1 MMTKRWFKF
10 EKRNEAGH
18 ENSWSG
24 PRFLVSLLFS
34 FVLTTGLLPLDT
46 HAQELPGPAEETV
59 KETTKKPSRSRKFL
73 TLTVGIEQDEKLP
86 IKMKSLGRANLKGR
100 TWRQLVDV
108 TFSEEINTLRF
119 SPKREGVTTLTV
131 VDGRGRI
138 ISEYRIE
145 VRKSRLDG
153 IARELRGLMG
163 DIEGI
168 TIKIVNNKVIVDG
181 QIVIP
186 KDMYRIHTVVKQY
199 GDQVSSIVTLSPIAQ
214 KRIGEFIAKDISNP
228 EVSVRALNDKFI
240 LEGTV
245 GSDDERTRAEI
256 IAKAYVQPT
265 FLESA
270 IQDGI
275 VRAPRPANDGII
287 NLINVR
293 PAAAQPPAKIV
304 QLVIHYVE
312 LKKDYQRG
320 FRFQFMP
327 NLQDGSSL
335 TFKTGQTQQ
344 TDTGWNITGIIDNLL
359 PKLNWSKEHG
369 YARVLESTSLIV
381 QDGKRGVLN
390 STRDI
395 PYTTVAGGDQGGL
408 ITAFK
413 EVGIAT
419 AITPVLLGER
429 SDSLSLAME
438 FDISSLVGLT
448 AAGPL
453 TSRNK
458 ITSDIVVRSGQSA
471 AVGGL
476 ISNRTSTNYNKLPP
490 NVGDN
495 PIISLY
501 ASKDFQRDQSQFV
514 VFVTPII
521 KSSASSGSEKIKR
534 KFRLRD

>member
-1 MMTKRWFKF
+1 MTNGSQNFKATA
-10 EKRNEAGH
+10 RRGLRL
-18 ENSWSG
+18 WSC
-24 PRFLVSLLFS
+24 FALLLASVMIADTNLSIAF
-34 FVLTTGLLPLDT
+34 TNTAQAQDLP
-46 HAQELPGPAEETV
+46 APAEETT
-59 KETTKKPSRSRKFL
+59 KESGKKPKRSRRFL
-73 TLTVGIEQDEKLP
+73 TLTVGVEQDEKLP
-86 IKMKSLGRANLKGR
+86 IKMKSLSRENMKG
-100 TWRQLVDV
+100 TWRNVVGV

-119 SPKREGVTTLTV
+119 SPNREGVATLIVIDSKQRV
-131 VDGRGRI
+131 VA
-138 ISEYRIE
+138 EYRIE

-153 IARELRGLMG
+153 IARELRSLMG

-199 GDQVSSIVTLSPIAQ
+199 GDQVSSIVTLSPMAQ
-214 KRIGEFIAKDISNP
+214 KRIAEFIEKDIQNP
-228 EVSVRALNDKFI
+228 EVRVRALNDKFI
-240 LEGTV
+240 LEGMV
-245 GSDDERTRAEI
+245 NSDDERNKAEI
-256 IAKAYVQPT
+256 VAKAYVQPT

-287 NLINVR
+287 NLISVR
-293 PAAAQPPAKIV
+293 PAAPPPPSKTV

-312 LKKDYQRG
+312 LKKDYSRG

-327 NLQDGSSL
+327 NLQDNSQL
-335 TFKTGQTQQ
+335 TFRSGENS
-344 TDTGWNITGIIDNLL
+344 DSDSGWNITGIIDNLL
-359 PKLNWSKEHG
+359 PKLNWSKQHG

-390 STRDI
+390 STREI
-395 PYTTVAGGDQGGL
+395 PYTTASGDQGVPV
-408 ITAFK
+408 TAFK
-413 EVGIAT
+413 DVGIAT
-419 AITPVLLGER
+419 AITPVILGER
-429 SDSLSLAME
+429 SDSLSLSME

-448 AAGPL
+448 DAGPL

-458 ITSDIVVRSGQSA
+458 ITSDLVVRSGQSA

-476 ISNRTSTNYNKLPP
+476 ISNRATTNYNKLPKG
-490 NVGDN
+490 VAEN
-495 PIISLY
+495 PIITLY

-521 KSSASSGSEKIKR
+521 KSSASSGAEKIKR